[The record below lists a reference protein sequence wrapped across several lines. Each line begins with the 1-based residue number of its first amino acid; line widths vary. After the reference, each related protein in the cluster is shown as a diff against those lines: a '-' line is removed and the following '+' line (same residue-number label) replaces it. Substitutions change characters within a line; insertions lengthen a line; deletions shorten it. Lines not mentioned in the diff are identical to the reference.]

1 MCCDVALVVEVV
13 EGGGGGGVHDNH
25 CHRLLSRF
33 GRWQLQFEEKDEK
46 VETRKRGLKSLV
58 NLRVTSE

>member
-1 MCCDVALVVEVV
+1 MALVLVV
-13 EGGGGGGVHDNH
+13 EGGGGGVNDNH

-46 VETRKRGLKSLV
+46 VETTKRGLKSLV

>member
-1 MCCDVALVVEVV
+1 MALVVEVV
-13 EGGGGGGVHDNH
+13 EGGGGGGGVNDNH

-46 VETRKRGLKSLV
+46 VETTKRGLKSLV